1 MFLNTLD
8 KGEFIMRI
16 SGLMINY
23 YFICKRK
30 LWCLA
35 KNINLEE
42 TNENVKMGKL
52 IDESR
57 YALETKQIMIEGTVN
72 IDFIRNWKV
81 VHEVKKSKAIE
92 EAAIWQVKYYIYF
105 LKKRGIDI
113 EKGTIDY
120 PEIRERKEVILS
132 EEDEVYLEKVLKDI
146 EQICQSEI
154 SPRVINDKV
163 CKKCAYYEYCY
174 I

>member
-1 MFLNTLD
+1 
-8 KGEFIMRI
+8 MRI
-16 SGLMINY
+16 SGLMMNY

-105 LKKRGIDI
+105 LKKR
-113 EKGTIDY
+113 KNWTA
-120 PEIRERKEVILS
+120 RKERRRAFVSTASIRNS
-132 EEDEVYLEKVLKDI
+132 EN
-146 EQICQSEI
+146 I
-154 SPRVINDKV
+154 SSLMRAERMESIPGERSLFARMLRGSGVGPGRG
-163 CKKCAYYEYCY
+163 
-174 I
+174 